1 MSNSKQERSES
12 RPSTDRSG
20 PDASSVHTQ
29 QNDSEARGSSF
40 AAASAEQASH
50 ERTEQESADAA
61 MSAVDQIDELKSR
74 LERADKDV
82 LIAQAE
88 LENYRKRTRRDVEMQ
103 VRYATVPL
111 VQDILQ
117 VRDNL
122 HRALEASGPPESGES
137 QGLREGVAMVS
148 RMLDDTLGKHGCTP
162 IPAVGEVFDPNFHE
176 AISQVPSDEHA
187 AGVVAHEA
195 VKGFRLHD
203 RVVRPSQVVVSTGPA
218 TT

>member
-1 MSNSKQERSES
+1 MSERKQEHPEGRSPADTAPDEFSPVNLHES
-12 RPSTDRSG
+12 DGENEPQ
-20 PDASSVHTQ
+20 DAA
-29 QNDSEARGSSF
+29 D
-40 AAASAEQASH
+40 ASAEQNPG
-50 ERTEQESADAA
+50 EQADQEPLDAA
-61 MSAVDQIDELKSR
+61 LSDLEQIDEMRTR
-74 LERADKDV
+74 LERADKEV

-111 VQDILQ
+111 LQDILQ

-122 HRALEASGPPESGES
+122 HRALEVKGSAESGES
-137 QGLREGVAMVS
+137 DGLREGVAMVTK
-148 RMLDDTLGKHGCTP
+148 MLDDTLSKHGCTP
-162 IPAVGEVFDPNFHE
+162 IPAVGEVFDPNYHE
-176 AISQVPSDEHA
+176 AISQVPSEEHA

-195 VKGFRLHD
+195 VKGFRLFD